1 MKKKDK
7 IWVLLIAM
15 VFLLLGVYSTF
26 FLGNSSKFDSKTKA
40 YRVYSNQVEDDENGI
55 MYFPIYKFNVDGI
68 DYQCETKSGG
78 QRDPEKIKK
87 IVYYDSENPEKC
99 MTQYDKSRNSFWGY
113 FLISVGVCILLI
125 FIFKKPTS
133 QFDENQLQNESID
146 PELAQKVDKVV
157 DNVQLVYKRIV
168 LGIIIIILLFLIFV
182 DSMLFKQTI
191 KAKDYIDATAT
202 YVDTKTDS
210 YSSFVDYIY
219 TFSDKD
225 GNQYE
230 VELSYPVGVSYSETV
245 KIKYNVDNPQDFYE
259 ESALLN
265 TSGVVWYIV
274 KIVLII
280 LLTIL
285 FFNKKLLSRIGMYL
299 SKGKE

>member
-1 MKKKDK
+1 MKKNKN
-7 IWVLLIAM
+7 
-15 VFLLLGVYSTF
+15 VFIILVSILFFFVGAFLTF
-26 FLGNSSKFDSKTKA
+26 FLGNTNTYDSKAKA
-40 YRVYSNQVEDDENGI
+40 YKIYSN
-55 MYFPIYKFNVDGI
+55 
-68 DYQCETKSGG
+68 
-78 QRDPEKIKK
+78 K
-87 IVYYDSENPEKC
+87 IVDEEDGFLYYPVYMFRVDDNEYECKTQTGSRFEPKKSKNLVYYSSSNPEDC
-99 MTQYDKSRNSFWGY
+99 MTQYDKSNSSILGITFI
-113 FLISVGVCILLI
+113 ISSIVI
-125 FIFKKPTS
+125 FFVLVIKKPS
-133 QFDENQLQNESID
+133 NRVSEYNQVSEPID
-146 PELAQKVDKVV
+146 PELAQKVDKIM
-157 DNVQLVYKRIV
+157 DTAQLVYKRIV

-225 GNQYE
+225 GNQHE
-230 VELSYPVGVSYSETV
+230 ITISYHVAQVRDDEI

-274 KIVLII
+274 KMVLII

-285 FFNKKLLSRIGMYL
+285 FFNKKLLSRIGMSL
-299 SKGKE
+299 SKNKE